1 LQVFNLFLTSNCIA
15 DIQGGGEVSVNQR
28 CLFYRDSEGLGLGRG
43 IGHCDLDGGQTVC
56 DGDLNFCEKP
66 SELKKYQS
74 EQKQNKKD
82 RRQYPR
88 FLLDLPLEYLVMNTP
103 KAHGGLVV
111 NVSEIGFLIRSIKN
125 MPIGTELKI
134 AVLFPKRYELANFE
148 VLAKIIRKDPI
159 WEEDWE
165 GYEYGLKFIQ
175 ILEVDRRKLRQ
186 ILSGQFSLEKV
197 S

>member
-1 LQVFNLFLTSNCIA
+1 
-15 DIQGGGEVSVNQR
+15 
-28 CLFYRDSEGLGLGRG
+28 
-43 IGHCDLDGGQTVC
+43 
-56 DGDLNFCEKP
+56 
-66 SELKKYQS
+66 
-74 EQKQNKKD
+74 
-82 RRQYPR
+82 
-88 FLLDLPLEYLVMNTP
+88 
-103 KAHGGLVV
+103 
-111 NVSEIGFLIRSIKN
+111 

>member
-1 LQVFNLFLTSNCIA
+1 MPA
-15 DIQGGGEVSVNQR
+15 KER
-28 CLFYRDSEGLGLGRG
+28 CLFHRASEGVGLGRG

-56 DGDLNFCEKP
+56 DGDLHFCEKP
-66 SELKKYQS
+66 SDLKKYQD
-74 EQKQNKKD
+74 EQKEGKKD

-88 FLLDLPLEYLVMNTP
+88 YLLDLPLEYLVTNAP

-111 NVSEIGFLIRSIKN
+111 NVSEVGLLIRSVKN
-125 MPIGTELKI
+125 MSIGTELKV
-134 AVLFPKRYELANFE
+134 AVLFPKEYQLANFE
-148 VLAKIIRKDPI
+148 LLAKVVRKDLV

-165 GYEYGLKFIQ
+165 GYEYGLRFIQ
-175 ILEVDRRKLRQ
+175 ILDADRRKLRQ